1 MVDEISLISSY
12 EKTIFISL
20 LAIAVLIFLRTY
32 LIRFRLIGLGK
43 KNDGFSVMN
52 VMRRIQYVLMYVPGQ
67 WCNIKNIKK
76 QDLAGLAHLFIFW
89 GITLFTVNYFLFYFL
104 ADGLG
109 FFPNIRDHKLAVTF
123 LWITELSG
131 IFLVAALVSG
141 VVRRGILKP
150 KRLGPDFEYS
160 TFFIITAS
168 ASLLLI
174 CYYILE
180 GCRSSL
186 IAGHIAGPVSSA
198 VAALISANGMSMIA
212 QTDLFH
218 FSWWVHNIVL
228 IGFIVYVPFSKH
240 QHALFFPLSL
250 LNKSSSDGR
259 IKLLNFDEEAT
270 RKRHFGVANV
280 QDLPRNQLVELYSCV
295 QCGRCQ
301 DVCPANLT
309 GKPLSPKKLIQD
321 LKESLETKGNF
332 TPDFFSLSKLINTEV
347 DDRLVE
353 NYIASDEIWACT
365 TCLACVKSCPALIEQ
380 LDKIIEIRKN
390 LTLSE
395 STFPSEFKQI
405 FKNLEIYG
413 DTMGKGN
420 LFREDWTS
428 GLKVKKIYEEHEPV
442 DLLFWT
448 GCMGSLYDEKTRAAL
463 KSSAKIL
470 DNAGLNWGI
479 LGKKELC
486 CGDWARRV
494 GNEYLYELFVK
505 QNIEIFKKYNIK
517 RLVTNCPHCYNTMKN
532 EYFQFGSDIEVL
544 HIVELIEQM
553 LKAGKLKVN
562 TRLDSNY
569 TYHDPCYLGRY
580 NSLYEGPRKILG
592 MAMPP
597 FVKEMQRTR
606 KESFCCGAGG
616 GNFWR
621 AGLTGQRMEEVRIDE
636 ALDTGAKG
644 IITACPYCKIMFNSA
659 VKEKGREHSFSVL
672 EVSEVFEEVVG

>member
-1 MVDEISLISSY
+1 
-12 EKTIFISL
+12 
-20 LAIAVLIFLRTY
+20 
-32 LIRFRLIGLGK
+32 
-43 KNDGFSVMN
+43 
-52 VMRRIQYVLMYVPGQ
+52 
-67 WCNIKNIKK
+67 
-76 QDLAGLAHLFIFW
+76 
-89 GITLFTVNYFLFYFL
+89 
-104 ADGLG
+104 
-109 FFPNIRDHKLAVTF
+109 
-123 LWITELSG
+123 
-131 IFLVAALVSG
+131 
-141 VVRRGILKP
+141 
-150 KRLGPDFEYS
+150 
-160 TFFIITAS
+160 
-168 ASLLLI
+168 
-174 CYYILE
+174 
-180 GCRSSL
+180 
-186 IAGHIAGPVSSA
+186 
-198 VAALISANGMSMIA
+198 
-212 QTDLFH
+212 
-218 FSWWVHNIVL
+218 
-228 IGFIVYVPFSKH
+228 
-240 QHALFFPLSL
+240 